1 MSDKKVDEINL
12 KDLSKKIAQSSGNK
26 NLHKAMK
33 KSKDKTTSDL
43 AAMRKRLDALKAG
56 YAAESVELEE
66 GVIDQVKDIV
76 AKKQAKKISGVMV
89 DMFTASAISQI
100 YDKVNDANKAKMD
113 KLPITK
119 LADVAMKMMKRESAE
134 LDEAKIIS
142 TKPHPGGGHIVKM
155 KTDGGQTVTRHLK
168 SGKVKTMKVHKE
180 SVELEEARWE
190 YDASTYMVGGN
201 LRYDDKLEYK
211 LSKANAA
218 ILNKYMKQA
227 KSDAERSKVWSMF
240 WDSKETGNKPKG
252 PEKAIAYAKNAVNE
266 EKIDEV
272 LDTPKA
278 MQSYL
283 NKNKASADRAAS
295 SAAAKILRGKDKDG
309 NRADHSPEVKTR
321 DKRAKG
327 AKLANRNATRKTFN
341 RLRNEMTEGRMKDI
355 AMDIDN
361 VTSAMKMNKTMK
373 PFADKF
379 KKDAMRTLNIRKSL
393 EKILPDYVS
402 GKDITKVAMAA
413 ESVQEASLK
422 KGDTVIPNKGPHKGH
437 PHTIIHDFGDGH
449 YNISPDNLT
458 ARQIKYSLGAARAKA
473 SDLKLHKEEVQEA
486 SKEGTI
492 RIIDLGR
499 MGKGKGFQV
508 QRMTKG
514 KFVDQGKP
522 YKSQKDA
529 EKVRKDGQH
538 SMQFEAAPKVDPA
551 KFAAHMARHDKPK
564 KMTSTQKSL
573 ADIRKKSES
582 FEPHM
587 MYDPKTGKGY
597 KAEKEAD
604 HLRMKKMGY
613 VHDKPEVNEKYKLH
627 HKTMSAALQHAYDE
641 VKKKGYEIDKDD
653 IDNKVAFGP
662 KKPSS
667 GKTNSYSLGLSK
679 NGKPVKQK
687 LHIQVYNMDNKG
699 YELNMYV
706 S

>member
-26 NLHKAMK
+26 NLHKALK
-33 KSKDKTTSDL
+33 KSKDQTVSDL

-56 YAAESVELEE
+56 YAAESVEPIEE
-66 GVIDQVKDIV
+66 AMKNTHALIDTADGNKVVAMASSENGVKQSRTSAERPPMSIKNKNTLKIVTLTKPQSQKASEKMIGRPLPSNMDKFPTNVSASQGKRLGEAKQVLAHGGKGQYKIV
-76 AKKQAKKISGVMV
+76 SDGG
-89 DMFTASAISQI
+89 AISVMFKG
-100 YDKVNDANKAKMD
+100 KVVGKGDFDRGADSFFISMKGQKGQKSFDDAQDIADYFAKM
-113 KLPITK
+113 KIK
-119 LADVAMKMMKRESAE
+119 EEAE
-134 LDEAKIIS
+134 VDEAKGINMNLKLIN
-142 TKPHPGGGHIVKM
+142 KIK
-155 KTDGGQTVTRHLK
+155 K
-168 SGKVKTMKVHKE
+168 SGVVKTGSMSKDGSKKE
-180 SVELEEARWE
+180 
-190 YDASTYMVGGN
+190 
-201 LRYDDKLEYK
+201 
-211 LSKANAA
+211 
-218 ILNKYMKQA
+218 
-227 KSDAERSKVWSMF
+227 
-240 WDSKETGNKPKG
+240 ETN
-252 PEKAIAYAKNAVNE
+252 
-266 EKIDEV
+266 EV

-278 MQSYL
+278 MQSYRD
-283 NKNKASADRAAS
+283 KAKYSADRAAN

-327 AKLANRNATRKTFN
+327 LKMVDRNATRKVFKA
-341 RLRNEMTEGRMKDI
+341 LRKESTQ
-355 AMDIDN
+355 ID
-361 VTSAMKMNKTMK
+361 
-373 PFADKF
+373 
-379 KKDAMRTLNIRKSL
+379 
-393 EKILPDYVS
+393 
-402 GKDITKVAMAA
+402 
-413 ESVQEASLK
+413 
-422 KGDTVIPNKGPHKGH
+422 
-437 PHTIIHDFGDGH
+437 
-449 YNISPDNLT
+449 
-458 ARQIKYSLGAARAKA
+458 
-473 SDLKLHKEEVQEA
+473 EA

-538 SMQFEAAPKVDPA
+538 SMQFEAAPKIKGDWL
-551 KFAAHMARHDKPK
+551 KKERERNREHDAAMGRTATGRKKPTRT
-564 KMTSTQKSL
+564 MTSTQKSL
-573 ADIRKKSES
+573 ASFREQMAEA

-613 VHDKPEVNEKYKLH
+613 THDKPEVNEKYKIM

-641 VKKKGYEIDKDD
+641 AEKKGFEVDKDD
-653 IDNKVAFGP
+653 IDNKVAMGP
-662 KKPSS
+662 RKPSS
-667 GKTNSYSLGLSK
+667 GKTNSYNLGLSK

-687 LHIQVYNMDNKG
+687 LHVQVYNMDNKG

>member
-1 MSDKKVDEINL
+1 MSDKQVDEINL

-26 NLHKAMK
+26 NVIKAMK
-33 KSKDKTTSDL
+33 PSVDKTKSDL

-76 AKKQAKKISGVMV
+76 ANKQAKKISGVMV

-113 KLPITK
+113 KLPIVK
-119 LADVAMKMMKRESAE
+119 LADVAMKMMKKEGVENLEEMKNTHALIDTADGNKVVSMASSEQGVKQSKASAE
-134 LDEAKIIS
+134 RPPMSVKDKNTLKIVKLRKAASQKASERMIGYPLKEEVSEANTYVGQRDKMKIVDR
-142 TKPHPGGGHIVKM
+142 KPHPEGGHIVTLQTRTG
-155 KTDGGQTVTRHLK
+155 KTIKRRLHK
-168 SGKVKTMKVHKE
+168 GKVTDM
-180 SVELEEARWE
+180 
-190 YDASTYMVGGN
+190 
-201 LRYDDKLEYK
+201 
-211 LSKANAA
+211 
-218 ILNKYMKQA
+218 
-227 KSDAERSKVWSMF
+227 
-240 WDSKETGNKPKG
+240 
-252 PEKAIAYAKNAVNE
+252 NE
-266 EKIDEV
+266 DLQIDEV

-278 MQSYL
+278 MQSYRD
-283 NKNKASADRAAS
+283 KAKYSADRAAS

-327 AKLANRNATRKTFN
+327 LKMVDRNATRKVFKA
-341 RLRNEMTEGRMKDI
+341 LR
-355 AMDIDN
+355 
-361 VTSAMKMNKTMK
+361 
-373 PFADKF
+373 
-379 KKDAMRTLNIRKSL
+379 
-393 EKILPDYVS
+393 
-402 GKDITKVAMAA
+402 
-413 ESVQEASLK
+413 
-422 KGDTVIPNKGPHKGH
+422 
-437 PHTIIHDFGDGH
+437 
-449 YNISPDNLT
+449 
-458 ARQIKYSLGAARAKA
+458 
-473 SDLKLHKEEVQEA
+473 KEETQIDEA

-538 SMQFEAAPKVDPA
+538 SMQFEAAPKIKGDWL
-551 KFAAHMARHDKPK
+551 KKERERNREHDAAMGRTATGRKKPTRT
-564 KMTSTQKSL
+564 MTSTQKSL
-573 ADIRKKSES
+573 ASFREQMAEGGMKRIATTQSNKIDRMASGGKKGLETFKKKPTAKEA

-613 VHDKPEVNEKYKLH
+613 THDKPEVNEKYKIM

-641 VKKKGYEIDKDD
+641 AEKKGYEVDKDD
-653 IDNKVAFGP
+653 IDNKVAMGP
-662 KKPSS
+662 RKPSS
-667 GKTNSYSLGLSK
+667 GKTNSYNLGLSK
-679 NGKPVKQK
+679 KGKPVKQK
-687 LHIQVYNMDNKG
+687 LHVQVYNMDNKG

>member
-26 NLHKAMK
+26 NLQKALK
-33 KSKDKTTSDL
+33 PSVDKTKSDL

-56 YAAESVELEE
+56 YAAESVEPIEE
-66 GVIDQVKDIV
+66 AMKNTHALIDTADGNKVVAMASSENGVKQSRTSAERPPMSIKNKNTLKIVTLTKPQSQKASEKMIGRPLPSNMDKFPTNVSASQGKRLGEAKQVLAHGGKGQYKIV
-76 AKKQAKKISGVMV
+76 SDGG
-89 DMFTASAISQI
+89 AISVMFKG
-100 YDKVNDANKAKMD
+100 KVVGKGDFDRGADSFFISMKGQKGQKSFDDAQDIADYFAKM
-113 KLPITK
+113 
-119 LADVAMKMMKRESAE
+119 
-134 LDEAKIIS
+134 KI
-142 TKPHPGGGHIVKM
+142 
-155 KTDGGQTVTRHLK
+155 
-168 SGKVKTMKVHKE
+168 KE
-180 SVELEEARWE
+180 EV
-190 YDASTYMVGGN
+190 
-201 LRYDDKLEYK
+201 
-211 LSKANAA
+211 
-218 ILNKYMKQA
+218 Q
-227 KSDAERSKVWSMF
+227 
-240 WDSKETGNKPKG
+240 
-252 PEKAIAYAKNAVNE
+252 
-266 EKIDEV
+266 IDEV

-278 MQSYL
+278 MQSYRD
-283 NKNKASADRAAS
+283 KAKYSADRAAS

-327 AKLANRNATRKTFN
+327 AELANRNATRKTFN
-341 RLRNEMTEGRMKDI
+341 RLRNEMTEGGMKRM
-355 AMDIDN
+355 A
-361 VTSAMKMNKTMK
+361 TTQSNK
-373 PFADKF
+373 ADRMASGGKKGLETF
-379 KKDAMRTLNIRKSL
+379 KKKPAD
-393 EKILPDYVS
+393 
-402 GKDITKVAMAA
+402 
-413 ESVQEASLK
+413 LK
-422 KGDTVIPNKGPHKGH
+422 KGDTVVPNKGPHKGH

-458 ARQIKYSLGAARAKA
+458 GRQIKYSLGAAKAKA

-538 SMQFEAAPKVDPA
+538 SMQFEAAPKMKGDWL
-551 KFAAHMARHDKPK
+551 KKERERNREHDAAMGRTATGRKKPTRT
-564 KMTSTQKSL
+564 MTSTQNSL
-573 ADIRKKSES
+573 ASLRKE
-582 FEPHM
+582 M
-587 MYDPKTGKGY
+587 
-597 KAEKEAD
+597 
-604 HLRMKKMGY
+604 
-613 VHDKPEVNEKYKLH
+613 NEKYKLH

-641 VKKKGYEIDKDD
+641 VEKKGYEIDKDD
-653 IDNKVAFGP
+653 IDNKVAMGP
-662 KKPSS
+662 RKPSS
-667 GKTNSYSLGLSK
+667 GKTNSYNLGLSK

>member
-89 DMFTASAISQI
+89 DMFTASAICQI

-119 LADVAMKMMKRESAE
+119 LADVAMKMMKRESVELDEMRQPYAVVDTADGNKVVGTASDEKGAKSIITTSQLPPMKIKDKKTLKIVKTRKKQNIGRPLKEEVE
-134 LDEAKIIS
+134 LDEAKQVLAHGGKGQYKIVSDGGAIS
-142 TKPHPGGGHIVKM
+142 VMFKGKVVGKGDFDRGADSFFISMKGQKGQKSFDDAQDIADYFAKM
-155 KTDGGQTVTRHLK
+155 KI
-168 SGKVKTMKVHKE
+168 KE
-180 SVELEEARWE
+180 EV
-190 YDASTYMVGGN
+190 
-201 LRYDDKLEYK
+201 
-211 LSKANAA
+211 
-218 ILNKYMKQA
+218 Q
-227 KSDAERSKVWSMF
+227 
-240 WDSKETGNKPKG
+240 
-252 PEKAIAYAKNAVNE
+252 
-266 EKIDEV
+266 IDEV

-278 MQSYL
+278 MQSYRD
-283 NKNKASADRAAS
+283 KAKYSADRAAS

-309 NRADHSPEVKTR
+309 NRADHSAEVKTR

-327 AKLANRNATRKTFN
+327 LKMVDRNAARKTFN
-341 RLRNEMTEGRMKDI
+341 RLRNEMTEGGMKRIATTQSNKAERMASGGKKGLE
-355 AMDIDN
+355 
-361 VTSAMKMNKTMK
+361 T
-373 PFADKF
+373 F
-379 KKDAMRTLNIRKSL
+379 KKKPADSRMSTADRMQRLDKN
-393 EKILPDYVS
+393 
-402 GKDITKVAMAA
+402 
-413 ESVQEASLK
+413 LK
-422 KGDTVIPNKGPHKGH
+422 K
-437 PHTIIHDFGDGH
+437 
-449 YNISPDNLT
+449 
-458 ARQIKYSLGAARAKA
+458 
-473 SDLKLHKEEVQEA
+473 LKNMRKTDK
-486 SKEGTI
+486 SW
-492 RIIDLGR
+492 
-499 MGKGKGFQV
+499 GKSSEFD
-508 QRMTKG
+508 
-514 KFVDQGKP
+514 FVD
-522 YKSQKDA
+522 
-529 EKVRKDGQH
+529 
-538 SMQFEAAPKVDPA
+538 EAAPKIDPA

-613 VHDKPEVNEKYKLH
+613 VHDKPEVNEKYKIM

-641 VKKKGYEIDKDD
+641 AEKKGFEVDKDD
-653 IDNKVAFGP
+653 IDNKVAMGP
-662 KKPSS
+662 RKPSS
-667 GKTNSYSLGLSK
+667 GKTNSYNLGLSK
-679 NGKPVKQK
+679 NGKPVKK
-687 LHIQVYNMDNKG
+687 RLHIQVYNMDNKG

>member
-26 NLHKAMK
+26 NLQKALK
-33 KSKDKTTSDL
+33 PSVDKTKSDL

-56 YAAESVELEE
+56 YAAESVEPIEE
-66 GVIDQVKDIV
+66 AMKNTHALIDTADGNKVVAMASSENGVKQSRTSAERPPMSIKNKNTLKIVTLTKPQSQKASEKMIGRPLPSNMDKFPTNVSASQGKRLGEAKQVLAHGGKGQYKIV
-76 AKKQAKKISGVMV
+76 SDGG
-89 DMFTASAISQI
+89 AISVMFKG
-100 YDKVNDANKAKMD
+100 KVVGKGDFDRGADSFFISMKGQKGQKSFDDAQDIADYFAKM
-113 KLPITK
+113 
-119 LADVAMKMMKRESAE
+119 
-134 LDEAKIIS
+134 KI
-142 TKPHPGGGHIVKM
+142 
-155 KTDGGQTVTRHLK
+155 
-168 SGKVKTMKVHKE
+168 KE
-180 SVELEEARWE
+180 EV
-190 YDASTYMVGGN
+190 
-201 LRYDDKLEYK
+201 
-211 LSKANAA
+211 
-218 ILNKYMKQA
+218 Q
-227 KSDAERSKVWSMF
+227 
-240 WDSKETGNKPKG
+240 
-252 PEKAIAYAKNAVNE
+252 
-266 EKIDEV
+266 IDEV

-278 MQSYL
+278 MQSYRD
-283 NKNKASADRAAS
+283 KAKYSADRAAS

-327 AKLANRNATRKTFN
+327 AELANRNATRKTFN
-341 RLRNEMTEGRMKDI
+341 RLRNEMTEGGMKRM
-355 AMDIDN
+355 A
-361 VTSAMKMNKTMK
+361 TTQSNK
-373 PFADKF
+373 ADRMASGGKKGLETF
-379 KKDAMRTLNIRKSL
+379 KKKPAD
-393 EKILPDYVS
+393 
-402 GKDITKVAMAA
+402 
-413 ESVQEASLK
+413 LK
-422 KGDTVIPNKGPHKGH
+422 KGDTVVPNKGPHKGH

-458 ARQIKYSLGAARAKA
+458 GRQIKYSLGAAKAKA

-538 SMQFEAAPKVDPA
+538 SMQFEAAPKMKGDWL
-551 KFAAHMARHDKPK
+551 KKERERNREHDAAMGRTATGRKKPTRT
-564 KMTSTQKSL
+564 MTSTQKSL
-573 ADIRKKSES
+573 ASLRKE
-582 FEPHM
+582 M
-587 MYDPKTGKGY
+587 
-597 KAEKEAD
+597 
-604 HLRMKKMGY
+604 
-613 VHDKPEVNEKYKLH
+613 NEKYKLH

-641 VKKKGYEIDKDD
+641 VEKKGYEIDKDD
-653 IDNKVAFGP
+653 IDNKVAMGP
-662 KKPSS
+662 RKPSS
-667 GKTNSYSLGLSK
+667 GKTNSYNLGLSK

>member
-26 NLHKAMK
+26 NLHKALK
-33 KSKDKTTSDL
+33 KSKDQTVSDL

-56 YAAESVELEE
+56 YAAESVEPIEE
-66 GVIDQVKDIV
+66 AMKNTHALIDTADGNKVVAMASSENGVKQSRTSAERPPMSIKNKNTLKIVTLTKPQSQKASEKMIGRPLPSNMDKFPTNVSASQGKRLGEAKQVLAHGGKGQYKIV
-76 AKKQAKKISGVMV
+76 SDGG
-89 DMFTASAISQI
+89 AISVMFKG
-100 YDKVNDANKAKMD
+100 KVVGKGDFDRGADSFFISMKGQKGQKSFDDAQDIADYFAKM
-113 KLPITK
+113 KIK
-119 LADVAMKMMKRESAE
+119 EEAE
-134 LDEAKIIS
+134 VDEAKGINMNLKLIN
-142 TKPHPGGGHIVKM
+142 KIK
-155 KTDGGQTVTRHLK
+155 K
-168 SGKVKTMKVHKE
+168 SGVVKTGSMSKDGSKKE
-180 SVELEEARWE
+180 
-190 YDASTYMVGGN
+190 
-201 LRYDDKLEYK
+201 
-211 LSKANAA
+211 
-218 ILNKYMKQA
+218 
-227 KSDAERSKVWSMF
+227 
-240 WDSKETGNKPKG
+240 ETN
-252 PEKAIAYAKNAVNE
+252 
-266 EKIDEV
+266 EV

-278 MQSYL
+278 MQSYRD
-283 NKNKASADRAAS
+283 KAKYSADRAAN

-327 AKLANRNATRKTFN
+327 LKMVDRNATRKVFKA
-341 RLRNEMTEGRMKDI
+341 LRKESTQ
-355 AMDIDN
+355 ID
-361 VTSAMKMNKTMK
+361 
-373 PFADKF
+373 
-379 KKDAMRTLNIRKSL
+379 
-393 EKILPDYVS
+393 
-402 GKDITKVAMAA
+402 
-413 ESVQEASLK
+413 
-422 KGDTVIPNKGPHKGH
+422 
-437 PHTIIHDFGDGH
+437 
-449 YNISPDNLT
+449 
-458 ARQIKYSLGAARAKA
+458 
-473 SDLKLHKEEVQEA
+473 EA

-538 SMQFEAAPKVDPA
+538 SMQFEAAPKIKGDWL
-551 KFAAHMARHDKPK
+551 KKERERNREHDAAMGRTATGRKKPTRT
-564 KMTSTQKSL
+564 MTSTQKSL
-573 ADIRKKSES
+573 ASFREQMAEA

-613 VHDKPEVNEKYKLH
+613 THDKPEVNEKYKIM

-641 VKKKGYEIDKDD
+641 AEKKGFEVDKDD
-653 IDNKVAFGP
+653 IDNKVAMGP
-662 KKPSS
+662 RTPSS
-667 GKTNSYSLGLSK
+667 GKTNSYNLGLSK
-679 NGKPVKQK
+679 NGKPVKK
-687 LHIQVYNMDNKG
+687 RLHIQVYNMDNKG

>member
-1 MSDKKVDEINL
+1 MSDKQVDEINL
-12 KDLSKKIAQSSGNK
+12 KDLSKKIAQSGGTKSIN
-26 NLHKAMK
+26 KAMK
-33 KSKDKTTSDL
+33 KSKDKTVADL

-89 DMFTASAISQI
+89 DMFTASAICQI

-113 KLPITK
+113 KLPIVK
-119 LADVAMKMMKRESAE
+119 LADVAMKMMKRESVE

-142 TKPHPGGGHIVKM
+142 RKPHPDGGHIVKL

-168 SGKVKTMKVHKE
+168 NGKVKTMKAHKE
-180 SVELEEARWE
+180 SVEIDERTINGWKI
-190 YDASTYMVGGN
+190 S
-201 LRYDDKLEYK
+201 KL
-211 LSKANAA
+211 
-218 ILNKYMKQA
+218 
-227 KSDAERSKVWSMF
+227 
-240 WDSKETGNKPKG
+240 PKG
-252 PEKAIAYAKNAVNE
+252 GEYSYEADKSGYASSKFYSLSAAEKFVEKNPSKNWHKE
-266 EKIDEV
+266 SIDEV

-278 MQSYL
+278 MQSYRD
-283 NKNKASADRAAS
+283 KAKYSADRAAS

-327 AKLANRNATRKTFN
+327 LKMVDRNAARKTFKA
-341 RLRNEMTEGRMKDI
+341 LRKEATQIDEISGKLYNKALAGRKDK
-355 AMDIDN
+355 IDRTRN
-361 VTSAMKMNKTMK
+361 SASANALRMNKPEM
-373 PFADKF
+373 
-379 KKDAMRTLNIRKSL
+379 KKD
-393 EKILPDYVS
+393 
-402 GKDITKVAMAA
+402 
-413 ESVQEASLK
+413 LK
-422 KGDTVIPNKGPHKGH
+422 KADDMQRKLDKMKQMGIDR
-437 PHTIIHDFGDGH
+437 
-449 YNISPDNLT
+449 T
-458 ARQIKYSLGAARAKA
+458 ARNLR
-473 SDLKLHKEEVQEA
+473 KEETHIDEA

-538 SMQFEAAPKVDPA
+538 SMQFEAAPKIKGDWL
-551 KFAAHMARHDKPK
+551 KKERERNREHDAAMGRTPTGRKKPTRT
-564 KMTSTQKSL
+564 MTSTQKSL
-573 ADIRKKSES
+573 ASIRKEMKDA

-604 HLRMKKMGY
+604 HERMKKMGY
-613 VHDKPEVNEKYKLH
+613 THDKPAVNEKYKII
-627 HKTMSAALQHAYDE
+627 HKTMSAALQCAYDE
-641 VKKKGYEIDKDD
+641 AKKKGYEVDKDD
-653 IDNKVAFGP
+653 IDNKVAMGP
-662 KKPSS
+662 RKPSS
-667 GKTNSYSLGLSK
+667 GKTNSYNLGLSK

-687 LHIQVYNMDNKG
+687 LHVQVYNMDNKG